1 MVCRAAALAALAT
14 TAVVAF
20 APAPLTLRRG
30 APLAAY
36 APEGMTAAEYQ
47 ALVKKEKSL
56 VAGKGGRMGA
66 RGFKSRSMLAFQH
79 AMEAGEAEHLFP
91 VDRKS
96 RRRVASPPW
105 RGRSHRRR
113 RPCPP
118 RP

>member
-30 APLAAY
+30 APLGAY
-36 APEGMTAAEYQ
+36 APEGMTPSEYQ

-66 RGFKSRSMLAFQH
+66 RGFKSRSMKAFQE
-79 AMEAGEAEHLFP
+79 AMEAGEATHLMPTPFA
-91 VDRKS
+91 KE
-96 RRRVASPPW
+96 RVASGELKVEDIPYMQ
-105 RGRSHRRR
+105 RGGS
-113 RPCPP
+113 
-118 RP
+118 